1 MKIDLK
7 IKTKEI
13 WATVNILQN
22 DKWEFWATLDLSP
35 VAISQNMDLA
45 VNLAD
50 ATSKYFQRTRATLNQ

>member
-50 ATSKYFQRTRATLNQ
+50 ATSRYFLKTGQL